1 MIDQALTFLRDE
13 LAAYI
18 LARTNSNN
26 VEVKLSKLVNE
37 AGKYAFGE
45 ETIALSVVHLEE
57 DRTFKSQLPEYTYV
71 NGQNVRLE
79 PELKFNVHLMIAAN
93 FTVYAQAW
101 KAISLVLAFF
111 QSHSSFSSQEYPGLN
126 PLFDKINIELASLTY
141 EQQNQIW
148 GYIGGKYLPSVLYRI
163 RLVVI
168 QDDAISGISKPITEI
183 KTDLRTK

>member
-37 AGKYAFGE
+37 SGKYAFGE

-57 DRTFKSQLPEYTYV
+57 DRTFKSQLPEYTYI

-126 PLFDKINIELASLTY
+126 PQFYKINVVLASLTY
-141 EQQNQIW
+141 EQQNQI
-148 GYIGGKYLPSVLYRI
+148 
-163 RLVVI
+163 
-168 QDDAISGISKPITEI
+168 
-183 KTDLRTK
+183 

>member
-13 LAAYI
+13 LAAYV

-26 VEVKLSKLVNE
+26 VEVKLTRLVNE

-45 ETIALSVVHLEE
+45 ETIALSVIHLEE

-71 NGQNVRLE
+71 NGQNIRLE
-79 PELKFNVHLMIAAN
+79 PELKINLHLLVAAN

-111 QSHSSFSSQEYPGLN
+111 QSHPVFSSQEFPGLN
-126 PLFDKINIELASLTY
+126 PVHEKISVELAPLTY

-163 RLVVI
+163 RIVII
-168 QDDAISGISKPITEI
+168 QDDAISGISKPVTQIE
-183 KTDLRTK
+183 TDIRSK